1 VRLRAKNLPAGV
13 LQDSVGFWFLVW
25 TIAAPMTLAMGAGS
39 VVLVVLARTRTV
51 GRIVAG
57 CAGIAG
63 VALTLLFAKAYEV
76 ARNSEGHAYDLIS
89 PEERARMAL
98 LNGGMSLTGLVI
110 GLMALALAFR
120 LSQRTSL
127 PPAQRPGV

>member
-1 VRLRAKNLPAGV
+1 M
-13 LQDSVGFWFLVW
+13 GFWFFVW
-25 TIAAPMTLAMGAGS
+25 TLAAPMTLATGAGS
-39 VVLVVLARTRTV
+39 VVLVVLARTRTA
-51 GRIVAG
+51 GRILAG

-63 VALTLLFAKAYEV
+63 VALTLLFAHAHEV

-98 LNGGMSLTGLVI
+98 VNGCMSLTGLAV

-120 LSQRTSL
+120 LSQRTSV
-127 PPAQRPGV
+127 PPS